1 MKSRSKTKSV
11 EKTQVDTTQAESSE
25 NISQIDG
32 SQGMISDLRE
42 SDVFVPAVFGC
53 LVASMYSLSILSPT
67 IWGGGLVY
75 VPGFFTGIA
84 ASMMY
89 TGGTKNWIIGGL
101 SGLVSALPLLV
112 AIVELHVSVG
122 VTASLFGS
130 VLLSILSA
138 TILGIVGSYV
148 YSYFD

>member
-1 MKSRSKTKSV
+1 MKSKSETKSV
-11 EKTQVDTTQAESSE
+11 EKNQADRSQSE
-25 NISQIDG
+25 PSAKISQIDE

-53 LVASMYSLSILSPT
+53 LVASMYSLGILSPT

-75 VPGFFTGIA
+75 LPGLFTGIA

-112 AIVELHVSVG
+112 AIVQLQVSVG

-130 VLLSILSA
+130 VLLSMLSA
-138 TILGIVGSYV
+138 TILGIIGSYI